1 MNLELIKEL
10 DYFDIHSNLGLC
22 VDGIDEF
29 SNYSIAYSNNVKDWL
44 NKMKAED
51 ERPYLKA
58 KPIKKKKKLAEVLS
72 DLQEKGYTI
81 AITTWLSKNSSK
93 EFKEKTRTAKKEWLN
108 SYKIPYDKFHGIQ
121 YGATKANSVRKYSD
135 SAVLI
140 DDNPT
145 VRNGWSLGAT
155 VDPTKVDII
164 KFLEGLL

>member
-1 MNLELIKEL
+1 MKMTICFDMDGTIADLYHVKGWL
-10 DYFDIHSNLGLC
+10 DKLR
-22 VDGIDEF
+22 
-29 SNYSIAYSNNVKDWL
+29 
-44 NKMKAED
+44 AED
-51 ERPYLKA
+51 ESPYLRA
-58 KPIKKKKKLAEVLS
+58 KPMCDMKKLAEVLS

-93 EFKEKTRTAKKEWLN
+93 EFKEKTRAAKKEWLD
-108 SYKIPYDKFHGIQ
+108 SYKIPYDKFHGVQ